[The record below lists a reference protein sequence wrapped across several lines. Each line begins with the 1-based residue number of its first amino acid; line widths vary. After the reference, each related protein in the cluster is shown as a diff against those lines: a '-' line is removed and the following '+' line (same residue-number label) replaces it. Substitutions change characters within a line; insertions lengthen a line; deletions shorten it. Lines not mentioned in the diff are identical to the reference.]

1 MITRRFLMA
10 FAAAL
15 AFAVPAFADGKLKVV
30 GTFSILTDFVA
41 NVGGDRV
48 EVISLV
54 GPDGDAH
61 VYQPSPADAQAV
73 AGAAVIVVNGMGF
86 EGWMDRLV
94 EASGTKA
101 TLVTASDGV
110 TPIAFG
116 TPEHGEDHA
125 EEEGHDHD
133 QAKEEKGHVRY
144 DHGTFDPHAWQSVPN
159 VQIYVSNIAAAL
171 TKADPEGE
179 AVYTENA
186 TAYLAELGALD
197 TEIRAALVALP
208 QDRRTIVTSHDAFGY
223 FEATYGLSFVAPQ
236 GASTEAEASA
246 KDVAALITQIKD
258 ANISAVFVESIVDP
272 RLLDQIAA
280 ETGATVGGTL
290 YSDALSAADGP
301 AATYL
306 AMMRHNLAQLTAA
319 LIN

>member
-73 AGAAVIVVNGMGF
+73 AGAAVIVVNGLGF

-133 QAKEEKGHVRY
+133 HDQAKEEKGHVRY
-144 DHGTFDPHAWQSVPN
+144 DHGTFDPHAWQSGRTDK
-159 VQIYVSNIAAAL
+159 S
-171 TKADPEGE
+171 
-179 AVYTENA
+179 
-186 TAYLAELGALD
+186 
-197 TEIRAALVALP
+197 RS
-208 QDRRTIVTSHDAFGY
+208 RRRGGLYRKRDSLSGRTWRFGY
-223 FEATYGLSFVAPQ
+223 R
-236 GASTEAEASA
+236 
-246 KDVAALITQIKD
+246 
-258 ANISAVFVESIVDP
+258 DP
-272 RLLDQIAA
+272 
-280 ETGATVGGTL
+280 GGTCR
-290 YSDALSAADGP
+290 P
-301 AATYL
+301 AARSPDHRDL
-306 AMMRHNLAQLTAA
+306 A
-319 LIN
+319 